1 MMCYD
6 RVMRTTLELD
16 DDIVQVAKQ
25 LGRQR
30 GMTMGQVISELARQ
44 SLEPKTSP
52 RIRNGVPL
60 FVPKTGAKK
69 PHLSLVNELRD
80 ET

>member
-1 MMCYD
+1 
-6 RVMRTTLELD
+6 MRTTLELD
-16 DDIVQVAKQ
+16 DDIVQVARQ

-30 GMTMGQVISELARQ
+30 GMTMGQVISELVRQ
-44 SLEPKTSP
+44 SLEPITSP
-52 RIRNGVPL
+52 RIRNRVPL

-69 PHLSLVNELRD
+69 PYLSLVNELRD